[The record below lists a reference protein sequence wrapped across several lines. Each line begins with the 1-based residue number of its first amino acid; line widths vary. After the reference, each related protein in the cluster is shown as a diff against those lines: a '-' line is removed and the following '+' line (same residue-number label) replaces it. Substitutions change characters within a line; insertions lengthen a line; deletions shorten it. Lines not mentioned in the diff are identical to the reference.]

1 VDGLCRAW
9 KGRPVEPLSTTPA
22 KEPRHSI
29 SQVFDTPFSW
39 LVSDDRLS
47 ILMIALNAAVDYQ
60 LSMIDHP

>member
-1 VDGLCRAW
+1 VDGLYPVWR
-9 KGRPVEPLSTTPA
+9 GRSVEPLSTTPA
-22 KEPRHSI
+22 EEPRHSI

-39 LVSDDRLS
+39 QVSNDRLS